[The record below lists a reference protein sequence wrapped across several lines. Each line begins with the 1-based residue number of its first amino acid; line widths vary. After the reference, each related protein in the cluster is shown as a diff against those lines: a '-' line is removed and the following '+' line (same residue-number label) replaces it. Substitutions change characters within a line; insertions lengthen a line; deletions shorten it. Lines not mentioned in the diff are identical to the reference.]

1 LPEFDWVDGEVVPIK
16 NEIGPGNVLSLSTH
30 DASSVLML
38 VGLPKHKKA
47 DSLSGLHPKTKN

>member
-1 LPEFDWVDGEVVPIK
+1 LSEFDWVDGEVVPIK

-30 DASSVLML
+30 DASSFLLML
-38 VGLPKHKKA
+38 VGLHKKA